1 MPERRFALLFGDRVA
16 LARLGEAVRGHGSI
30 WATENPDEV
39 AAEAASSP
47 SLAATVILFSPA
59 RHAEALRA
67 AEIIRAAA
75 PDHAIIGYVD
85 PRTLSSR
92 FILET
97 GRAALTDLVLRDVD
111 DSRAVL
117 LRVLENAGQHDS
129 ALRVAEQMCQGQP
142 RDVRVVVQF
151 ICSHLREPLDASTI
165 AAGLGLNRRT
175 MYHRLGAVGSP
186 GPAELV
192 GWCRV
197 LFVAH
202 QLSSSDASLS
212 AIATQL
218 DMPSWRSLTY
228 LMRRYLGIGT
238 NRLRRLDAFAFAL
251 ARFREQF
258 ATPARA
264 DDAERSPQGRP
275 SLVA

>member
-16 LARLGEAVRGHGSI
+16 QARLGEAVRGHGTI
-30 WATENPDEV
+30 WVAEHPEEV
-39 AAEAASSP
+39 AAAAAGSS
-47 SLAATVILFSPA
+47 SLAATIILFSPA

-67 AEIIRAAA
+67 ADAIRAAA

-117 LRVLENAGQHDS
+117 LRVLENAGQLDS
-129 ALRVAEQMCQGQP
+129 ALRVAEHMCEGQP
-142 RDVRVVVQF
+142 RAVRIVVQF
-151 ICSHLREPLDASTI
+151 ICAHLREPLDASTI

-175 MYHRLGAVGSP
+175 MYHRLGGVGSP
-186 GPAELV
+186 GPRELV

-202 QLSSSDASLS
+202 QLSRADASLS
-212 AIATQL
+212 VIATQL
-218 DMPSWRSLTY
+218 DLPSWRSLTY
-228 LMRRYLGIGT
+228 MVRRYLGIGT
-238 NRLRRLDAFAFAL
+238 NELRRLDAFAFAL

-258 ATPARA
+258 AAPTHRADEARA
-264 DDAERSPQGRP
+264 PQGRP
-275 SLVA
+275 ALVP

>member
-1 MPERRFALLFGDRVA
+1 VPERRFALLFGDRVA
-16 LARLGEAVRGHGSI
+16 QARLAEAVRGHGSI
-30 WATENPDEV
+30 WATEHPEEV
-39 AAEAASSP
+39 AAAAASSP
-47 SLAATVILFSPA
+47 ALAATVILFSPA

-67 AEIIRAAA
+67 AETIRAAA

-97 GRAALTDLVLRDVD
+97 GRAALSDLVLRDVD

-129 ALRVAEQMCQGQP
+129 ALRVAEQMCHGQP
-142 RDVRVVVQF
+142 RDVRIVVQF
-151 ICSHLREPLDASTI
+151 ICAHLREPLDASTI

-186 GPAELV
+186 GPRELV

-202 QLSSSDASLS
+202 QLSQADASLS
-212 AIATQL
+212 TIATQL

-228 LMRRYLGIGT
+228 LIRRYLGIGT

-258 ATPARA
+258 SESTRA
-264 DDAERSPQGRP
+264 ADAEPSPQGRP
-275 SLVA
+275 SLVR